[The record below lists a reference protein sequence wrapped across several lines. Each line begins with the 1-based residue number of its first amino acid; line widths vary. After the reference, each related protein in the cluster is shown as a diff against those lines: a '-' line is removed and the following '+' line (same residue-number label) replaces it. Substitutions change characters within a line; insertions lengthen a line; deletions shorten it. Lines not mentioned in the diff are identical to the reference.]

1 MPAVTLESIA
11 NPGGRGSVV
20 PRFSGGPIGSLL
32 ATPVE
37 VEEDS
42 IVFKPSAMVTG
53 RFYLAELKGKPYLYR
68 RVSETEIEVYGLAE

>member
-11 NPGGRGSVV
+11 NQGGLGNVIPIST
-20 PRFSGGPIGSLL
+20 GGPISSLL
-32 ATPVE
+32 AAPVE
-37 VEEDS
+37 VEENS

>member
-1 MPAVTLESIA
+1 MPALTFERIA
-11 NPGGRGSVV
+11 NPSGRRSGIPIFTGGS
-20 PRFSGGPIGSLL
+20 IGSLL

-37 VEEDS
+37 VEADS
-42 IVFKPSAMVTG
+42 IVFRPAAMGIG

>member
-1 MPAVTLESIA
+1 MPALKLEHFA
-11 NPGGRGSVV
+11 NPSGRISGTPISRGGSISR
-20 PRFSGGPIGSLL
+20 LL
-32 ATPVE
+32 TAPVE
-37 VEEDS
+37 VGEDS